1 MNLNLSKM
9 EIKGIIIDDEPLAR
23 NVIKEYAKKIPS
35 LIIVGECE
43 DAICAH
49 ETLQTKSVDIIFLD
63 INMPK
68 LTGIEF
74 LKNLKNPPLV
84 IFTTAYSEYA
94 MDGYE
99 LNIVDY
105 LKKPFS
111 FERFCK
117 AYFRAEELFHLKQS
131 ATTNDAPE
139 KQTDF
144 IFVKSDKKSIKVNMS
159 SILYI
164 EGLGDYIKIYLN
176 DKKIVTNLSMK
187 KIENLLPQT
196 LFYRIHK
203 SYIIS
208 IDKMESIE
216 GNMVKINNKLLPIGN
231 SYRQD
236 FMIHIKQF
244 LAD

>member
-1 MNLNLSKM
+1 MNLNSFNM

-23 NVIKEYAKKIPS
+23 NVIREYAKKIPT
-35 LIIVGECE
+35 LNIVGECE

-49 ETLQTKSVDIIFLD
+49 QTLQTKKVDIIFLD

-68 LTGIEF
+68 LSGIEF

-84 IFTTAYSEYA
+84 IFTTAYSEFA
-94 MDGYE
+94 LDGYE
-99 LNIVDY
+99 LNIIDY

-117 AYFRAEELFHLKQS
+117 AYFRAEEMHLLKLS
-131 ATTNDAPE
+131 ASNNDVVE
-139 KQTDF
+139 KQRDF
-144 IFVKSDKKSIKVNMS
+144 IFIKSDKKSIKVNISNIM
-159 SILYI
+159 YI
-164 EGLGDYIKIYLN
+164 EGLGDYIKIFLN
-176 DKKIVTNLSMK
+176 DKKLVTNLSMK
-187 KIENLLPQT
+187 KIENLLPGTQ
-196 LFYRIHK
+196 FYRIHK

-208 IDKMESIE
+208 LDKVESIE
-216 GNMVKINNKLLPIGN
+216 GNMVKINNTQLPIGN

>member
-1 MNLNLSKM
+1 M
-9 EIKGIIIDDEPLAR
+9 EIKALIIDDEPLAR

-35 LIIVGECE
+35 LQILGECE

-49 ETLQTKSVDIIFLD
+49 QMLQTKLVDLIFLD

-68 LTGIEF
+68 LSGIEF
-74 LKNLKNPPLV
+74 LKSLKNPPLV

-99 LNIVDY
+99 LNIIDY

-117 AYFRAEELFHLKQS
+117 AYFRAEELLLLKKTATNNETENTQS
-131 ATTNDAPE
+131 E
-139 KQTDF
+139 F
-144 IFVKSDKKSIKVNMS
+144 IFIKSDKKSIKVNITDIS
-159 SILYI
+159 YI
-164 EGLGDYIKIYLN
+164 EGLGDYIKVYIN
-176 DKKIVTNLSMK
+176 DKKLVTNLSMK
-187 KIENLLPQT
+187 KIENLLPAK

-208 IDKMESIE
+208 INKIESIE
-216 GNMVKINNKLLPIGN
+216 GNMVKINNIKLPIGN

-236 FMIHIKQF
+236 FMQHIKYF
-244 LAD
+244 LAE

>member
-1 MNLNLSKM
+1 M
-9 EIKGIIIDDEPLAR
+9 EIKAIIIDDEPLAQ
-23 NVIKEYAKKIPS
+23 NVIKQYAKKLPD
-35 LIIVGECE
+35 LKIVESCD

-49 ETLQTKSVDIIFLD
+49 QVLQEQDVDLLFLD

-68 LTGIEF
+68 LSGISF

-94 MDGYE
+94 LEAYE
-99 LNIVDY
+99 LNAIDY

-117 AYFRAEELFHLKQS
+117 AYYRAEELLQLKQKA
-131 ATTNDAPE
+131 ATTSSASQVAE
-139 KQTDF
+139 DF
-144 IFVKSDKKSIKVNMS
+144 LFIKSNKKSVKVKYS

-164 EGLGDYIKIYLN
+164 EGLGDYIKIHLEG
-176 DKKIVTNLSMK
+176 DKLVTNLSMK
-187 KIENLLPQT
+187 KILTLLPTRQ
-196 LFYRIHK
+196 FYRIHK

-208 IDKMESIE
+208 MDKIENLE
-216 GNMVKINNKLLPIGN
+216 GNMVSINGNKLPIGN
-231 SYRQD
+231 SYRQE
-236 FMIHIKQF
+236 FMNLINHF

>member
-1 MNLNLSKM
+1 M

-23 NVIKEYAKKIPS
+23 NVIREYAKKIPT
-35 LIIVGECE
+35 LNIVGECE

-49 ETLQTKSVDIIFLD
+49 QTLQTKKVDIIFLD

-68 LTGIEF
+68 LSGIEF

-84 IFTTAYSEYA
+84 IFTTAYSEFA
-94 MDGYE
+94 LDGYE
-99 LNIVDY
+99 LNIIDY

-117 AYFRAEELFHLKQS
+117 AYFRAEEMHLLKLS
-131 ATTNDAPE
+131 ASNNDVVE
-139 KQTDF
+139 KQRDF
-144 IFVKSDKKSIKVNMS
+144 IFIKSDKKSIKVNISNIM
-159 SILYI
+159 YI
-164 EGLGDYIKIYLN
+164 EGLGDYIKIFLN
-176 DKKIVTNLSMK
+176 DKKLVTNLSMK
-187 KIENLLPQT
+187 KIENLLPGTQ
-196 LFYRIHK
+196 FYRIHK

-208 IDKMESIE
+208 LDKVESIE
-216 GNMVKINNKLLPIGN
+216 GNMVKINNTQLPIGN